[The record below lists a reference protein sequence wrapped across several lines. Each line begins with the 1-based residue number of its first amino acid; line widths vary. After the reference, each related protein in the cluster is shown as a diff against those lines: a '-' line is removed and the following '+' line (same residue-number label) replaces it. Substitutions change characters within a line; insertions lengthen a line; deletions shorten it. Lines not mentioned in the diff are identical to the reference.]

1 MRVCVLLLAL
11 GAAHCSA
18 SDPYRS
24 LYTEMTGDDSEP
36 DPKQVAVE
44 STGWAEPLVPKGP
57 AVHEMG
63 ASELAALLG
72 DGKVEAEAELARVV
86 FERVA
91 ALGQIAEG
99 GDVYDALNRAD
110 GDALGALVR
119 ALSAHA
125 GTAHVAVAGLTAVHS
140 LATNFRSTRT
150 EFVGDKLARAYTL
163 ADAGALEAAVRAMNI
178 AGTDEGANAKAWVVQ
193 RAAARAVWS
202 LCVGR
207 DGQDGMDAHELPANT
222 PPPKTNENGDVIIE
236 RADITPRLAASKRP
250 QDEPSRREVPAHVR
264 ASPRNR
270 AAEAGALDALVAV
283 LRAHAKDRR
292 SNAANKKK
300 AVADLEY
307 AFRAIGRICL
317 GNDATAE
324 ERRAKALELSAVS
337 VFCFACRARA

>member
-11 GAAHCSA
+11 GAAHCS
-18 SDPYRS
+18 SDPYGS
-24 LYTEMTGDDSEP
+24 LYTEMAGDN
-36 DPKQVAVE
+36 DPGTEQVAVE
-44 STGWAEPLVPKGP
+44 SNGWAEPLVPKGP
-57 AVHEMG
+57 AVHDMG

-86 FERVA
+86 FERVT
-91 ALGQIAEG
+91 ALGQVAEG
-99 GDVYDALNRAD
+99 GDVYDALNRA
-110 GDALGALVR
+110 DALGALVR

-125 GTAHVAVAGLTAVHS
+125 GAANVAVAGLTAVHS

-178 AGTDEGANAKAWVVQ
+178 AGTDEGANAKAWGVQ
-193 RAAARAVWS
+193 RAAARAVWA

-207 DGQDGMDAHELPANT
+207 DGQDGMDAHALPANT
-222 PPPKTNENGDVIIE
+222 PPPEYDDKGDVIPE
-236 RADITPRLAASKRP
+236 RADITPRLAASKRERG
-250 QDEPSRREVPAHVR
+250 EPLPREVPAHIR

-270 AAEAGALDALVAV
+270 AAEVGALDALVSV
-283 LRAHAKDRR
+283 LRAHAKGDRR
-292 SNAANKKK
+292 SNAASKKK
-300 AVADLEY
+300 AAADLEY

-324 ERRAKALELSAVS
+324 ERRAKALQLSAVS
-337 VFCFACRARA
+337 NFCSRARACA